1 MSKGVLD
8 DPTKEFT
15 RLWIPDERRDE
26 IQKSLM
32 TLMGGVGEKW

>member
-26 IQKSLM
+26 IQKMLM
-32 TLMGGVGEKW
+32 ITGGSGKW